1 MGLDLKFNSNYYRIY
16 SPQEIDEAEQAT
28 ATQAVRDAEP

>member
-1 MGLDLKFNSNYYRIY
+1 MGTELKFNSNYYRIF

-28 ATQAVRDAEP
+28 AT